1 MIILRNTGKEKD
13 EESGL
18 YYHGARYYACWLG
31 RWTAVDP
38 IGIGDGLNVY
48 MYVHGNPVKLQ
59 DPSGMGTVENDE
71 VKPVVNGN
79 DLSYGFNDVL
89 IKGKGPKIANGGG
102 NVGNSQGEQNEIVSV
117 RSSSSNS
124 EMILASSSM
133 TPSEKNISSSY
144 VSNFGDCRY
153 SSQSSEIKII
163 SRIEWRA
170 KEPILEN
177 GRLWNPVKGDL
188 GDYYHS
194 IVVHHS
200 GNEHNSM
207 TIQKLQYIE
216 QHAGGYADIPYH
228 FAIDSRGNIY
238 EGRPIDVVGS
248 HVELANTG
256 RIGIVLMADLDTKN
270 DGMKKYEKILE
281 KHFFGNGKLTHGM
294 ELALEDLVTY
304 LQKQY
309 RVDTLGGHKELLEN
323 RYCPGNMGMEAVQL
337 LRNKLNMN
345 KPQLQKRTRK

>member
-1 MIILRNTGKEKD
+1 
-13 EESGL
+13 
-18 YYHGARYYACWLG
+18 
-31 RWTAVDP
+31 
-38 IGIGDGLNVY
+38 
-48 MYVHGNPVKLQ
+48 
-59 DPSGMGTVENDE
+59 MG
-71 VKPVVNGN
+71 
-79 DLSYGFNDVL
+79 
-89 IKGKGPKIANGGG
+89 
-102 NVGNSQGEQNEIVSV
+102 
-117 RSSSSNS
+117 
-124 EMILASSSM
+124 
-133 TPSEKNISSSY
+133 
-144 VSNFGDCRY
+144 
-153 SSQSSEIKII
+153 
-163 SRIEWRA
+163 A
-170 KEPILEN
+170 KEPILEEN
-177 GRLWNPVKGDL
+177 RSWNKIEGKLD
-188 GDYYHS
+188 DYYHS
-194 IVVHHS
+194 IIVHHS
-200 GNEHNSM
+200 GNEDNFM
-207 TIQKLQYIE
+207 TIWELQEKEQKD
-216 QHAGGYADIPYH
+216 GYADIPYH